1 MEMEKESLE
10 IRLSKILNNNN
21 ISIKVDMLFSQKCK
35 DFWLALDSGGW
46 IIEKSKTLIGLIE
59 KLEKLY
65 GYY

>member
-1 MEMEKESLE
+1 MENKSLE
-10 IRLSKILNNNN
+10 TRLSRLLINNN
-21 ISIKVDMLFSQKCK
+21 ISIKVDTLFSQKCK